1 MVTGG
6 SQRTGNG
13 DARGWRTILG
23 EAVEQRKWNEGVAMM
38 VAVSKIRGVFSLSL
52 SFRLSLCLSV
62 SVSLSLSLSPVF
74 VTNKSS
80 QPGLGKETR

>member
-1 MVTGG
+1 MQTTHKSECYSGIARSMVTGG

-62 SVSLSLSLSPVF
+62 SVSLCLCLPCS
-74 VTNKSS
+74 
-80 QPGLGKETR
+80 